1 MEGLEEEMLLGGR
14 GNEGTEGGKG
24 WRATTLIRRGKGTR
38 GGKRKVRTCALAFV
52 SLVTLVSTT
61 VVGVERKKGG

>member
-24 WRATTLIRRGKGTR
+24 WRVTTLIRRGEGTR
-38 GGKRKVRTCALAFV
+38 GGEKVHTCAWAFI
-52 SLVTLVSTT
+52 LLLTLVSTT
-61 VVGVERKKGG
+61 VVGVGEKKKEE